1 MVTFCCR
8 RTGKI
13 NKLKKCPLLSTFS
26 GFHFYNN
33 NLMGGQ
39 LIINS
44 PPIIYI
50 FILKQRVKGWRV
62 RVDSLYLPSEM
73 QKEQVESLRNGWR
86 VVDT

>member
-1 MVTFCCR
+1 
-8 RTGKI
+8 
-13 NKLKKCPLLSTFS
+13 
-26 GFHFYNN
+26 
-33 NLMGGQ
+33 MGGQ

-50 FILKQRVKGWRV
+50 YILKQRVKGWRV